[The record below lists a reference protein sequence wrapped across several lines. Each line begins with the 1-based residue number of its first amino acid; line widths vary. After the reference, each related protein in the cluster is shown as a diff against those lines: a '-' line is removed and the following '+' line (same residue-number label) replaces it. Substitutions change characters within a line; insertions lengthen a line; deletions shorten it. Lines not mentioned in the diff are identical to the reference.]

1 MSLSMDSDK
10 KQKKLIIPLI
20 GMSTILLLFLLSLA
34 YLSHLGN
41 EMVAQHSPLVD
52 ASMEIKTNVVLH
64 HLWLE
69 ELIQGDPTVNSKKV
83 WAYLDASEWYAKAM
97 IYGGK
102 NHEGTFIPL
111 DDPEL
116 NIQIKGVIQKI
127 IQLRKLGKNRLNN
140 PEYRRIGSATG
151 QEFDTSFKLVMQQAN
166 HVESYLKKAI
176 ERQISWFNQIS
187 SALIFIFSII
197 SVAVLIGYVFYERRR
212 KFDLEKY
219 QRLTEELNQ
228 AQKMDAVGTLVGGIA
243 HDFNNMLAAI
253 TGNVYLAKKA
263 ASELPKVVN
272 RLEKVEDVSLR
283 AANMISQLLT
293 FSRKGMV
300 NIKEIPL
307 NSFIKETLKFIR
319 VSLPENIILHKLFC
333 SEHLNIKGDTTQL
346 YQVLINLINNARDAV
361 ENVKHPSI
369 TVRLETYQADETMI
383 EHNPNF
389 KIGSYAHISVE
400 DNGYGIPEPQLE
412 HIFEPFFT
420 TKEQGKGT
428 GLGLSMIF
436 GALKTHHGVV
446 TVDSTEGK
454 GSTFHI
460 YIPLLEQLKVAPFA
474 LSEGKTARNN
484 GELILLAD
492 DEKDVRKT
500 TAEVLESMGYKVLQA
515 ENGLEALKIYKT
527 HQKSIALVLL
537 DVVMPH
543 MGGAKLAEK
552 IRKMNVD
559 VPIIFM
565 TGYDKEHVLDINNPM
580 AKSNILAKPVQ
591 VSILDR
597 AIRQYLD

>member
-1 MSLSMDSDK
+1 MSLLMDSYK

-41 EMVAQHSPLVD
+41 QMVAQHSPLVD

-127 IQLRKLGKNRLNN
+127 IQLRKDGGKRLNN
-140 PEYRRIGSATG
+140 PEYRRIGSATD
-151 QEFDTSFKLVMQQAN
+151 QEFETSFKLVMQQAN

-319 VSLPENIILHKLFC
+319 VSLPENIILHKFFC

-369 TVRLETYQADETMI
+369 TVRLEAYQADETMI
-383 EHNPNF
+383 EHNSNF

-454 GSTFHI
+454 GSTFNI

-474 LSEGKTARNN
+474 LSEGKTARNT

-515 ENGLEALKIYKT
+515 KNGLEALKIYRT

-543 MGGAKLAEK
+543 MGGAELAEK